1 MTPLV
6 ILLFATE
13 PNDAAFYAE
22 SFGWCKMLRTG
33 IEVVSSLL
41 NPILAASIIS

>member
-1 MTPLV
+1 
-6 ILLFATE
+6 LLFATE
-13 PNDAAFYAE
+13 LNDAAFYAE